1 MRLVKLNEAALL
13 SGRSVCGFRTWLRR
27 WNRRRP
33 DLLVYAAHGRVD
45 RDSLL
50 EAIKA
55 EVEDGTPGLSD
66 LRDGEWN
73 TTGPDDDPDAAGG
86 RMPIPDWHP
95 DVPGGGG
102 SFGTS
107 AGAGAM
113 HHDAAN
119 LAVAR

>member
-33 DLLVYAAHGRVD
+33 ELLVYAAHGRVD

-73 TTGPDDDPDAAGG
+73 TTGEDVTPTPLAGG
-86 RMPIPDWHP
+86 CQYPT
-95 DVPGGGG
+95 
-102 SFGTS
+102 GTPTC
-107 AGAGAM
+107 
-113 HHDAAN
+113 
-119 LAVAR
+119 